1 MATERKLDVYVP
13 PLPHFPDPET
23 AKLAEEKQNAPIGI
37 NNYHTTFLLLIQVA
51 FVIFW
56 ATNVEAD
63 ARKKPMPDPG
73 ELENPERIDYTT
85 PFKRYPPGHDIFAGS
100 PRLDDFKIQEH
111 YSSFVQITI
120 FTFLALPWSFSF
132 LKKYAYSACG
142 FAIVSA
148 SITTQFGILSMQ
160 IVDFVHCMYLKGLL
174 AAPNFD
180 RVLLPSRP
188 CPELSGST
196 STNGSMIP
204 CSNNFVYQCRWTS
217 PMHKYDA
224 PPLDE
229 INDDFGSRQLRQA
242 CYCDLYDRMS
252 QNKTLAYLQPMMAH
266 QAFMVTGRTSFNAG
280 TFALSFMTM
289 IDGIYATVPVL
300 VSFGVVLGKMTPI
313 QLVPFGIL
321 NVIGYAW
328 NLWVCTYLIGAWDH
342 TGGACV
348 NHVFGA
354 CFGMAASASSYVKGS
369 INHPECSSRYHMDI
383 MALIGTLIVWITYP
397 TYNR

>member
-1 MATERKLDVYVP
+1 MADRKLDVYVP
-13 PLPHFPDPET
+13 PLPHFPDPQA

-56 ATNVEAD
+56 GTSVEAD

-73 ELENPERIDYTT
+73 DLENPDRIDYCT

-160 IVDFVHCMYLKGLL
+160 IVDYLHCIYLKGLL
-174 AAPNFD
+174 LGPDFDRSQLPAAPC
-180 RVLLPSRP
+180 PS
-188 CPELSGST
+188 LSPAAGNISAT
-196 STNGSMIP
+196 IP
-204 CSNNFVYQCRWTS
+204 CSNSFQYACRWTS
-217 PMHKYDA
+217 PTHIYDA

-242 CYCDLYDRMS
+242 CYCDLYDRMAT
-252 QNKTLAYLQPMMAH
+252 NKTLAYLQPMMAH
-266 QAFMVTGRTSFNAG
+266 Q
-280 TFALSFMTM
+280 
-289 IDGIYATVPVL
+289 
-300 VSFGVVLGKMTPI
+300 
-313 QLVPFGIL
+313 
-321 NVIGYAW
+321 
-328 NLWVCTYLIGAWDH
+328 
-342 TGGACV
+342 GACSRS
-348 NHVFGA
+348 
-354 CFGMAASASSYVKGS
+354 AA
-369 INHPECSSRYHMDI
+369 
-383 MALIGTLIVWITYP
+383 TLRAMLP
-397 TYNR
+397 LRLL